1 MASLNRV
8 TLIGNIG
15 KDPESKYLA
24 NGDAVTNLSL
34 ATTESWKDKNTGEK
48 VEKTEWHRLVFF
60 KKLAEIVAEYCEK
73 GKQIYVEGRLQTRK
87 YEKDG
92 VTHYST
98 EIVCDTMKML
108 GSRSDGGGETRER
121 TVNRS
126 AKQPAQDSGLAG
138 DQGSLDEDVP
148 F

>member
-1 MASLNRV
+1 MASLNKV
-8 TLIGNIG
+8 ILIGNVG
-15 KDPESKYLA
+15 RDPETKYLN

-60 KKLAEIVAEYCEK
+60 KRLAEIVAEYASK
-73 GKQIYVEGRLQTRK
+73 GKQIYVEGRLQTRT

-92 VTHYST
+92 QKHYST
-98 EIVCDTMKML
+98 EIVCDTMKLL
-108 GSRSDGGGETRER
+108 GNKPRGEDEGEER
-121 TVNRS
+121 
-126 AKQPAQDSGLAG
+126 PARASKPAATEPQVSGVT
-138 DQGSLDEDVP
+138 GSLDDDIP

>member
-8 TLIGNIG
+8 SLIGNIG
-15 KDPESKYLA
+15 KDPESKYLT
-24 NGDAVTNLSL
+24 NGDAVTNVSL

-108 GSRSDGGGETRER
+108 GTRPRDDEGGS
-121 TVNRS
+121 S
-126 AKQPAQDSGLAG
+126 APARKPAAKPAPAEDADS
-138 DQGSLDEDVP
+138 GSLDEDIP